1 MQMHA
6 AHPIELQ
13 TFTSRDLRTALGT
26 FATGVTVITTCG
38 ATEPYGMT
46 ANAFSAVS
54 LDPPLVLVCVKS
66 DSQGSECIRQNGVFV
81 VNILTVEQEPISQ
94 YFASRD
100 RMRGANAFAEIPYH
114 MAASGA
120 PVLEGTIAYLDC
132 SVHGTCPAGDHVIF
146 IGEVR
151 ALGIDPQARP
161 LLFHGGRYRRIR
173 DD

>member
-1 MQMHA
+1 VIPVR

-13 TFTSRDLRTALGT
+13 AFTGRDLRNALGT

-38 ATEPYGMT
+38 ATDPYGMT

-66 DSQGSECIRQNGVFV
+66 DSQGSESIQQNGVFAI
-81 VNILTVEQEPISQ
+81 NILALEQESISQ

-100 RMRGANAFAEIPYH
+100 RLRGADAFSGIAYRT
-114 MAASGA
+114 AATGA
-120 PVLEGTIAYLDC
+120 PVLEGTTAYLDC
-132 SVHGTCPAGDHVIF
+132 SLQSSHPAGDHVIF

-151 ALGIDPQARP
+151 ALGMDPVARP
-161 LLFHGGRYRRIR
+161 LLFHGGRYRQLHHE
-173 DD
+173 